1 MIKEGILE
9 HQEGRTMGR
18 LEIWVHTV
26 DCPSPPEFQKSY
38 LMTETKTVTPPD
50 TQDNDI

>member
-9 HQEGRTMGR
+9 HQEGINNNGR
-18 LEIWVHTV
+18 AKINSLFH
-26 DCPSPPEFQKSY
+26 EFYKLC
-38 LMTETKTVTPPD
+38 LMIKRKITTLSD